1 MRNFNK
7 NTYFEAAPSLSERR
21 GGGHTGHFS
30 PGSGLLL
37 HAPKSAHRGG
47 DARGVGMKNPI
58 FSHSGAWCSCL
69 RVGLGSPQPWVGV
82 PGCRVGGCG
91 SRGGIYGVPSG
102 RASRGAAM
110 HFGLSAFRGGG
121 EVRAMARLNSF
132 LFSFLF
138 ISFQ

>member
-7 NTYFEAAPSLSERR
+7 NTCLEAAPSLSERR

-58 FSHSGAWCSCL
+58 FSHSGAWCSCHH
-69 RVGLGSPQPWVGV
+69 VGLGSPQPWVGV

-91 SRGGIYGVPSG
+91 SRGGIYRVPSG
-102 RASRGAAM
+102 RAPRGAAM

-121 EVRAMARLNSF
+121 EARAMARFNSF
-132 LFSFLF
+132 LF
-138 ISFQ
+138 

>member
-91 SRGGIYGVPSG
+91 SRGGDLRSPLGKGSPGGSDALWPLRFQG
-102 RASRGAAM
+102 G
-110 HFGLSAFRGGG
+110 RGGESNG
-121 EVRAMARLNSF
+121 S
-132 LFSFLF
+132 
-138 ISFQ
+138 I